1 MVHASNPKVGSP
13 IEGLPTLPKEQVR
26 VPVNPVL
33 RLTTNL
39 ARLYKL
45 CLLKQEQL
53 KEGVYYSSCIKLIV
67 SIFLVY
73 KVKKC
78 LVKSGK
84 VNQAVGTQGPSRGL
98 WLNKSWAPIAHL
110 SGNECPNI
118 IHRLGQ
124 YFLFL
129 VVLT

>member
-45 CLLKQEQL
+45 CLLKQEQS
-53 KEGVYYSSCIKLIV
+53 KKGVYYSSCIKLIV

-73 KVKKC
+73 NVKKC

-84 VNQAVGTQGPSRGL
+84 VKTVMKIFLPFEKSFVSCLGMHVSSLRIHVSCLGIYVSGLGTEKMIS
-98 WLNKSWAPIAHL
+98 I
-110 SGNECPNI
+110 
-118 IHRLGQ
+118 
-124 YFLFL
+124 
-129 VVLT
+129 